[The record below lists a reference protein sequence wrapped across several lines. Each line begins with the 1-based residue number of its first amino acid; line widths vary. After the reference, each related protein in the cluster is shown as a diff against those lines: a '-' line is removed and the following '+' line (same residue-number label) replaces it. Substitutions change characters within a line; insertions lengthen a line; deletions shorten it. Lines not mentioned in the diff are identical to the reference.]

1 MARPLKVASGFFLLY
16 ALTMAS
22 IELAP
27 SPENS
32 CHTVSALPLLA
43 APPLPLLRPQPVSA
57 TAEPA
62 RTASDVR
69 TRLRR
74 ADVVVTTSSP
84 IWMIRRIA
92 GLPGVPGRDR
102 SGCHRI
108 LAEAPAEIPPAR
120 KVYSHVPFA
129 PSARGRFG

>member
-1 MARPLKVASGFFLLY
+1 MARPLNFPSGFFLLY
-16 ALTMAS
+16 PLMMVS
-22 IELAP
+22 IAVPP

-32 CHTVSALPLLA
+32 CHTVRALLLLA
-43 APPLPLLRPQPVSA
+43 PLPPLLLRPQPVSA
-57 TAEPA
+57 TADPA

-120 KVYSHVPFA
+120 KVYNHVPFA
-129 PSARGRFG
+129 QSQRGRFG